1 MVIVLIM
8 VPKAPSTFPSSSDLP
23 ASPWLCPPVCYS
35 HCRIGKG
42 IYCCLHWFSVTS
54 VRNYRKFIW
63 WLNVTEIH
71 SLTVLEART
80 PKSVSLGQK
89 SKCQMG
95 CFPSDFLGE
104 NLSFVSSSFWRLWMF
119 LTGGHTTPGLVSL
132 VIPPS
137 PLCLCQISSC
147 FLLTQIRV
155 IAHRTHWKIQ
165 ANPAISKCLR

>member
-119 LTGGHTTPGLVSL
+119 LSWWPHHSRPCLSGHTAF
-132 VIPPS
+132 S
-137 PLCLCQISSC
+137 PLPVSN
-147 FLLTQIRV
+147 LLLLPSYTD
-155 IAHRTHWKIQ
+155 T
-165 ANPAISKCLR
+165 CDCT